1 MGVGKMSDFMQ
12 RQFDISQELIRLM
25 NREHEQRSRFFEKY
39 EEQIKEKD
47 RYIAKLEATIQ
58 ALEVLVKK

>member
-1 MGVGKMSDFMQ
+1 MSDFMQ

-25 NREHEQRSRFFEKY
+25 NREHEQRNRIFEKY

>member
-1 MGVGKMSDFMQ
+1 MSDFMQ

-25 NREHEQRSRFFEKY
+25 NREHEQRNKFFEKY
-39 EEQIKEKD
+39 EEQLKEKD

>member
-1 MGVGKMSDFMQ
+1 MSDFMQ

-25 NREHEQRSRFFEKY
+25 NREHEQRNKFFEKY

>member
-1 MGVGKMSDFMQ
+1 MSDFMQ

-58 ALEVLVKK
+58 ALEVLVKKP

>member
-1 MGVGKMSDFMQ
+1 MSDFMQ

-25 NREHEQRSRFFEKY
+25 NREHEQRNRIFEKY
-39 EEQIKEKD
+39 EEELKEKD

-58 ALEVLVKK
+58 ALEVLVKR

>member
-1 MGVGKMSDFMQ
+1 MSDFMQ
-12 RQFDISQELIRLM
+12 KQFDISQELIRLM

-58 ALEVLVKK
+58 ALEVLMKK

>member
-1 MGVGKMSDFMQ
+1 MTDFMQ

-25 NREHEQRSRFFEKY
+25 NREHEERSRIFERY
-39 EEQIKEKD
+39 EEQLAEKD
-47 RYIAKLEATIQ
+47 RQIQKLRSTVE

>member
-1 MGVGKMSDFMQ
+1 MSDFMQ

-25 NREHEQRSRFFEKY
+25 NREHEARSRMFEKY
-39 EEQIKEKD
+39 EDELQEKD

>member
-1 MGVGKMSDFMQ
+1 VMSDFMQ

-25 NREHEQRSRFFEKY
+25 NREHEQRNRIFEKY
-39 EEQIKEKD
+39 EEELKEKD

>member
-1 MGVGKMSDFMQ
+1 MSDFMQ

-25 NREHEQRSRFFEKY
+25 NREHEQRNRIFEKY
-39 EEQIKEKD
+39 EEELKEKD